1 MKKLTKENEKVK
13 DVLDEDVLMKGGLA
27 EFSDSKTEKDK
38 FINDAAAAYLK
49 GKKAYKRYIK
59 DKKNENI
66 RLIMSS
72 VINDARGSIAADANV
87 IANIIANKIFKL
99 FDLTGARIDYIK
111 SKTDEIF
118 RMSENL
124 TNDNACII
132 RILNTLNKSS
142 DLINQQLS
150 AIMISQNEIK
160 KIISHQS
167 TDGVTS
173 TSDELGYGDY
183 RFVDSRRELIGL
195 TEYAE
200 SNGGREKTFGYA
212 RCGKILCVIVKGTYY
227 LVGNPKV
234 TLYNYINAYRKRDG
248 LGKISRADYGQL
260 PIMPLDIVKVESSRK
275 PEVGKNDVI
284 PSSQL
289 PVIPSDYNDN
299 DDVDSTANE
308 D

>member
-1 MKKLTKENEKVK
+1 MKKLTKENEKLKNVF
-13 DVLDEDVLMKGGLA
+13 DEGLA
-27 EFSDSKTEKDK
+27 EFSDNKMEKDK

-59 DKKNENI
+59 DKKNEKI
-66 RLIMSS
+66 RLAMSS
-72 VINDARGSIAADANV
+72 VINDARYGFVADVNA
-87 IANIIANKIFKL
+87 IANKIYKL
-99 FDLTGARIDYIK
+99 FELTGTGINHIK

-124 TNDNACII
+124 TNDSTCIKRTLNA
-132 RILNTLNKSS
+132 LNKSGNQ
-142 DLINQQLS
+142 INQQLL

-160 KIISHQS
+160 KMISHQL

-183 RFVDSRRELIGL
+183 RFVDSRREMIGL

-212 RCGKILCVIVKGTYY
+212 RCGRILCVIIKGTYY
-227 LVGNPKV
+227 LLGNPKV
-234 TLYNYINAYRKRDG
+234 TLYDYINAYRKRDG
-248 LGKISRADYGQL
+248 VGKISRADYGQL
-260 PIMPLDIVKVESSRK
+260 PIMPLDIMKVESSRK
-275 PEVGKNDVI
+275 PEVDKIDVI
-284 PSSQL
+284 PSAQL
-289 PVIPSDYNDN
+289 PVIPSDYND
-299 DDVDSTANE
+299 DDDMDSTANE